1 MSEKRIVT
9 ALYSWIQGSFWMS
22 FCVSVSFAAV
32 YLQGLGYD
40 NTTLGL
46 ILACGNLLGAL
57 LGPALSSLVDRKRT
71 VSAVRLIPALLFM
84 QALCLAL
91 LLSFPKRCAV
101 TALAYVAFIAF
112 SLSVNSMN
120 LKLYV
125 DFSYRGMTINYGLT
139 RGMGSL
145 AFVLASTLLGVLTER
160 LSVRI
165 LPAAGLALTL
175 FQLTAHLC
183 LCRHLPP
190 EGDGAFLR
198 AHRRF
203 GVLLAGTALV
213 FFAHNT
219 VSSFLINITRA
230 VGGSTEDM
238 GYINSFMAA
247 VEIPV
252 MLLFTSLFGHRR
264 ISSLLR
270 AAFGFFVL
278 KTAAVALA
286 PSVPAL
292 YAAFLLQAPSFALY
306 TAAIVPYTAQTIDYA
321 DAAKAQSLAFSM
333 TTLGSVLASLIS
345 GWLLDR
351 VSVAATLGIAVGV
364 CILGAAIACF
374 GVADGRK
381 SRE

>member
-1 MSEKRIVT
+1 
-9 ALYSWIQGSFWMS
+9 MS

-57 LGPALSSLVDRKRT
+57 LGPALSSLVDRKQT
-71 VSAVRLIPALLFM
+71 VSAARLIPALLFM

-125 DFSYRGMTINYGLT
+125 DFSYRGVMINYGLT

-145 AFVLASTLLGVLTER
+145 AFVLASMLLGVLTER

-165 LPAAGLALTL
+165 LPTAGLALTL
-175 FQLTAHLC
+175 LQFTAHLC

-190 EGDGAFLR
+190 EGDGERMQRETGSVFAFLR

-203 GVLLAGTALV
+203 GVLLAHT
-213 FFAHNT
+213 
-219 VSSFLINITRA
+219 TR
-230 VGGSTEDM
+230 
-238 GYINSFMAA
+238 
-247 VEIPV
+247 
-252 MLLFTSLFGHRR
+252 
-264 ISSLLR
+264 
-270 AAFGFFVL
+270 
-278 KTAAVALA
+278 
-286 PSVPAL
+286 
-292 YAAFLLQAPSFALY
+292 
-306 TAAIVPYTAQTIDYA
+306 
-321 DAAKAQSLAFSM
+321 
-333 TTLGSVLASLIS
+333 
-345 GWLLDR
+345 
-351 VSVAATLGIAVGV
+351 
-364 CILGAAIACF
+364 
-374 GVADGRK
+374 
-381 SRE
+381 